1 MKMPANATTAASKPG
16 RPRGFCEDTALEA
29 AMRVF
34 WEKGYEGASL
44 TDLTE
49 AMGINRPSLYAAFG
63 DKESLFRRAIALYA
77 EGPGSYLQTALKEP
91 TARLVAEA
99 LLRGA
104 AKMLGDSSHPRG
116 CLSVQGALAVGDD
129 STKMQKALTEW
140 RKEGESRIRKR
151 LKRAQS
157 EGDLPGSVSAADL
170 TRYIA
175 AVLYGLGVQA
185 ANGATSSEISRIA
198 ELTLSTLPF

>member
-1 MKMPANATTAASKPG
+1 MPANVTTAASKPG
-16 RPRGFCEDTALEA
+16 RPRCFCEDTALEA

-49 AMGINRPSLYAAFG
+49 AMGINRPSLYATFG
-63 DKESLFRRAIALYA
+63 DKESLFNKAMALYA
-77 EGPGSYLQTALKEP
+77 EGPGSYIQTALAEP
-91 TARLVAEA
+91 TARRVAEA

-129 STKMQKALTEW
+129 STRVQKALTEW

-151 LKRAQS
+151 LRRAQS
-157 EGDLPGSVSAADL
+157 EGDLSSSVNVADL
-170 TRYIA
+170 TRYLA

-185 ANGATSSEISRIA
+185 SNGATSTEISRIA